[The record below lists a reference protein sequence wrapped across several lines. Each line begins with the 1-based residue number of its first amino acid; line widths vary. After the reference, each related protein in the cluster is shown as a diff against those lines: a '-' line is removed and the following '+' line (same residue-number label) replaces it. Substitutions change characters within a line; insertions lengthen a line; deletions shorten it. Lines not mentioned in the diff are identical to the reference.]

1 MSEVL
6 RKVWHCDK
14 CRHEWFTAE
23 KPQRCPRCKV
33 RTWNVPP
40 ETAAVQSVPVMVPNE
55 PTLVQ
60 TEPVE
65 SEELDVTAPEISGCG
80 KATLTKVV
88 KRKPEQ
94 SSQPCRHGLFYHP
107 NCNG

>member
-6 RKVWHCDK
+6 RKVWRCDK
-14 CRHEWFTAE
+14 CQHEWFTAE
-23 KPQRCPRCKV
+23 KPQRCPRCKA
-33 RTWNVPP
+33 RTWNVLGESTP
-40 ETAAVQSVPVMVPNE
+40 VQSVPLAQSVPAS
-55 PTLVQ
+55 VQ
-60 TEPVE
+60 TVPDE
-65 SEELDVTAPEISGCG
+65 SEELDATAPETSGRG